1 MIFIKQTGKEALLR
15 ALYRSEADASGVPDG
30 ETPDITEK
38 TARKMNRILSRGKT
52 AGKGRTGMALKIF
65 AAAAAAAVALT
76 AAVAASGEMREK
88 IAGFIVNLRGGESSD
103 VYFEPDGP
111 IRMKVEQSYLP
122 QSLPAGFTESLVKY
136 GDAGTSACWS
146 NAAGDRIVYEQG
158 TNGSSFMVNCE
169 GSELEYLTLGGK
181 YKAVTL
187 SGSSR
192 TVIWYRDGYLMYL
205 SVPAYI
211 SGEELIATAESV
223 APVETNNY

>member
-1 MIFIKQTGKEALLR
+1 MKQTDKEALLR
-15 ALYRSEADASGVPDG
+15 ALYRYEAKASEVPDAAEPG
-30 ETPDITEK
+30 VSDKTEK
-38 TARKMNRILSRGKT
+38 KMKKIISSSGGKR
-52 AGKGRTGMALKIF
+52 AGKALKITAV
-65 AAAAAAAVALT
+65 AAAAAIALT
-76 AAVAASGEMREK
+76 AAVAANGEMRK
-88 IAGFIVNLRGGESSD
+88 KVGRFVMSLRGESSD

-122 QSLPAGFTESLVKY
+122 QSLPAGFTESLIKY
-136 GDAGTSACWS
+136 DDAGTSACWT
-146 NAAGDRIVYEQG
+146 NTAGDRIVYDQG
-158 TNGSSFMVNCE
+158 THGSSFMINCE
-169 GSELEYLTLGGK
+169 GSEIEYLTLGGK

-211 SGEELIATAESV
+211 SGEEMIATAESV